1 MSEHDESIELPKTK
15 RIYRKKSAVVT
26 ESPVPSDNL
35 DVLPHSIDAVEPT
48 PKPRRKYTR
57 KSVAP
62 VVDAT
67 ESLSEDE
74 HDTVAQLLASLNIP
88 EPLPS
93 HEPEPVVEEP
103 SIPSTPSDKKP
114 RTEKQIA
121 AFEKMR
127 LARIA
132 KSEELKHLKELEK
145 ERKLLDKESEKVAKM
160 ETKIVK
166 RRSKKAV
173 ATSSSDEDIPQPPQ
187 LVRQVSTRPQIL
199 FV

>member
-1 MSEHDESIELPKTK
+1 MSDNEIELPKPK
-15 RIYRKKSAVVT
+15 RTYRKKSVT
-26 ESPVPSDNL
+26 PIEPSIPMPSV
-35 DVLPHSIDAVEPT
+35 DVLTDNPVAVK
-48 PKPRRKYTR
+48 PKRVYRRK
-57 KSVAP
+57 SAP
-62 VVDAT
+62 VVSDPT

-88 EPLPS
+88 DSLPS
-93 HEPEPVVEEP
+93 TPVVEEP
-103 SIPSTPSDKKP
+103 ELSIPSTPSDKKP
-114 RTEKQIA
+114 RSDKQIA
-121 AFEKMR
+121 SFEKMR

-145 ERKLLDKESEKVAKM
+145 ERKLLDKESAKVSKM

-173 ATSSSDEDIPQPPQ
+173 ATSSSDEDIPPAPE

>member
-1 MSEHDESIELPKTK
+1 MSDNEIELPKPK
-15 RIYRKKSAVVT
+15 RTYRKKSAVPI
-26 ESPVPSDNL
+26 EQPIPSDSVDILSDNP
-35 DVLPHSIDAVEPT
+35 VAVEPVV
-48 PKPRRKYTR
+48 KPRRKYTR
-57 KSVAP
+57 KTVAP
-62 VVDAT
+62 VVDPN

-93 HEPEPVVEEP
+93 TPVAHEPEP
-103 SIPSTPSDKKP
+103 STPSSSDKKP
-114 RTEKQIA
+114 RSEKQIA

-145 ERKLLDKESEKVAKM
+145 ERKLLDKESEKVSKM

-173 ATSSSDEDIPQPPQ
+173 VNSSSDEDIPPPPE
-187 LVRQVSTRPQIL
+187 LVRQVSNRPQIL

>member
-1 MSEHDESIELPKTK
+1 MSDNEIELPKPK
-15 RIYRKKSAVVT
+15 RTYNRKKSAVVT
-26 ESPVPSDNL
+26 ESPVTSDNL
-35 DVLPHSIDAVEPT
+35 DVLPHSIDAVEPVV
-48 PKPRRKYTR
+48 KPRRKYTR
-57 KSVAP
+57 KSSAP

-93 HEPEPVVEEP
+93 TSSDEEP
-103 SIPSTPSDKKP
+103 MPSTPSNKKP
-114 RTEKQIA
+114 PRTDKQIA
-121 AFEKMR
+121 SFEKMR
-127 LARIA
+127 QARIS

-145 ERKLLDKESEKVAKM
+145 ERQLLDKESAKVAKM

-166 RRSKKAV
+166 RRSKKTV
-173 ATSSSDEDIPQPPQ
+173 ASPPTSSDEDIPQAPK
-187 LVRQVSTRPQIL
+187 LVKQVSTMPTIL

>member
-1 MSEHDESIELPKTK
+1 MSEHDESIELPKPK
-15 RIYRKKSAVVT
+15 RTYRKKSAIPIESSVT
-26 ESPVPSDNL
+26 MPPVDILIDNP
-35 DVLPHSIDAVEPT
+35 VAVEPIVK
-48 PKPRRKYTR
+48 PKRVYRRK
-57 KSVAP
+57 SIAP

-93 HEPEPVVEEP
+93 NPIVEEP
-103 SIPSTPSDKKP
+103 MSSQSLPSSDKKP
-114 RTEKQIA
+114 RTEKQIV

-145 ERKLLDKESEKVAKM
+145 ERQLLDKESAKVAKM

-173 ATSSSDEDIPQPPQ
+173 ASSSSSSDEDIFRPQ
-187 LVRQVSTRPQIL
+187 LVRQVSNLPPIL

>member
-1 MSEHDESIELPKTK
+1 MSDESIELPKTK
-15 RIYRKKSAVVT
+15 RTYRKKSAT
-26 ESPVPSDNL
+26 PIEQPVPSDNL
-35 DVLPHSIDAVEPT
+35 DVLPHSIDAVEPVV
-48 PKPRRKYTR
+48 KPRRKYTR

-93 HEPEPVVEEP
+93 HEPEPIQE
-103 SIPSTPSDKKP
+103 PSTPSNKKP

-145 ERKLLDKESEKVAKM
+145 ERQLLDKESAKVAKM

-166 RRSKKAV
+166 RRSKKTV
-173 ATSSSDEDIPQPPQ
+173 ATSSSSSDEDISQAPK
-187 LVRQVSTRPQIL
+187 LVKQVSTMPTIL

>member
-1 MSEHDESIELPKTK
+1 MSDNEIELPKPK
-15 RIYRKKSAVVT
+15 RTYRKKSAT
-26 ESPVPSDNL
+26 PIESPVPSDNL
-35 DVLPHSIDAVEPT
+35 DVLIDNPVAVEPVV
-48 PKPRRKYTR
+48 KPRRKYTR
-57 KSVAP
+57 KSTAP

-93 HEPEPVVEEP
+93 TPVVEEP
-103 SIPSTPSDKKP
+103 EPSTPSDKKP

-127 LARIA
+127 LARIS

-145 ERKLLDKESEKVAKM
+145 ERQLLDKESAKVAKM

-166 RRSKKAV
+166 RRTKKAV
-173 ATSSSDEDIPQPPQ
+173 ASPPTSSDEDIIPPPPK
-187 LVRQVSTRPQIL
+187 LVRQVSTMPPIL

>member
-1 MSEHDESIELPKTK
+1 MSDNEIELPKPK
-15 RIYRKKSAVVT
+15 RTYRKKSAVPI
-26 ESPVPSDNL
+26 EQPIPSDSVDILSDNP
-35 DVLPHSIDAVEPT
+35 VAVEPVV
-48 PKPRRKYTR
+48 KPRRKYTR
-57 KSVAP
+57 KTVAP
-62 VVDAT
+62 VVDPN

-88 EPLPS
+88 DPIQPVA
-93 HEPEPVVEEP
+93 HEPEP
-103 SIPSTPSDKKP
+103 STPSSSDKKP
-114 RTEKQIA
+114 RSEKQIA

-145 ERKLLDKESEKVAKM
+145 ERKLLDKESEKVSKM

-173 ATSSSDEDIPQPPQ
+173 VNSSSDEDIPPPPE
-187 LVRQVSTRPQIL
+187 LVRQVSNRPQIL

>member
-1 MSEHDESIELPKTK
+1 MSDNEIELPKPK
-15 RIYRKKSAVVT
+15 RVYRKKTA
-26 ESPVPSDNL
+26 SPIEPSIPSDNL
-35 DVLPHSIDAVEPT
+35 DILPHSIDAVEPVVK
-48 PKPRRKYTR
+48 PKRVYRRKT
-57 KSVAP
+57 VP
-62 VVDAT
+62 PIVDPN

-74 HDTVAQLLASLNIP
+74 HQTVVELLSSLNIP
-88 EPLPS
+88 DPIQ
-93 HEPEPVVEEP
+93 HVVENP
-103 SIPSTPSDKKP
+103 IAPSTPSSSSDKKP
-114 RTEKQIA
+114 RSEKQIA

-145 ERKLLDKESEKVAKM
+145 ERKLLDKESAKVAKM

-173 ATSSSDEDIPQPPQ
+173 ATSSSDEDIPQPPE
-187 LVRQVSTRPQIL
+187 LIRQVSTRPQIL

>member
-1 MSEHDESIELPKTK
+1 MSEHDESIELPKPK
-15 RIYRKKSAVVT
+15 RTYRKKSAVVT
-26 ESPVPSDNL
+26 EQPIPSNNL
-35 DVLPHSIDAVEPT
+35 DVLIDNPISVEPT
-48 PKPRRKYTR
+48 PKPKRVYRRKS
-57 KSVAP
+57 SVP
-62 VVDAT
+62 VVSDPT

-93 HEPEPVVEEP
+93 TPVVEEP
-103 SIPSTPSDKKP
+103 TPSPSSEKKP
-114 RTEKQIA
+114 RTEKQVA

-127 LARIA
+127 QARLA

-145 ERKLLDKESEKVAKM
+145 ERQLLDKESAKVAKM

-166 RRSKKAV
+166 RRSKKTV
-173 ATSSSDEDIPQPPQ
+173 ASPPTSSDEDIPQAPK
-187 LVRQVSTRPQIL
+187 LVRQVSTLTPIL

>member
-1 MSEHDESIELPKTK
+1 MSDNEIELPKPK
-15 RIYRKKSAVVT
+15 RTYRKKSAT
-26 ESPVPSDNL
+26 PIEQPVPSDNL
-35 DVLPHSIDAVEPT
+35 DVLPHSIDAVEPVV
-48 PKPRRKYTR
+48 KPRRKYTR

-93 HEPEPVVEEP
+93 HEPEPIQE
-103 SIPSTPSDKKP
+103 PSTPSNKKP

-145 ERKLLDKESEKVAKM
+145 ERQLLDKESAKVAKM

-166 RRSKKAV
+166 RRSKKTV
-173 ATSSSDEDIPQPPQ
+173 ATSSSSSDEEIHQPPK
-187 LVRQVSTRPQIL
+187 LVKQVSTMPTIL

>member
-1 MSEHDESIELPKTK
+1 MSDESIELPKTK
-15 RIYRKKSAVVT
+15 RTYRKKSAT
-26 ESPVPSDNL
+26 PIEQPVPSDNL
-35 DVLPHSIDAVEPT
+35 DVLPHSIDAVEPVV
-48 PKPRRKYTR
+48 KPRRKYTR

-93 HEPEPVVEEP
+93 HEPEPIQE
-103 SIPSTPSDKKP
+103 PSTPSNKKP

-127 LARIA
+127 LAISLLQCRKKFRF
-132 KSEELKHLKELEK
+132 KSIEHY
-145 ERKLLDKESEKVAKM
+145 
-160 ETKIVK
+160 KI
-166 RRSKKAV
+166 S
-173 ATSSSDEDIPQPPQ
+173 I
-187 LVRQVSTRPQIL
+187 
-199 FV
+199 

>member
-1 MSEHDESIELPKTK
+1 MSDNEIELPKPK
-15 RIYRKKSAVVT
+15 RTYRKKSAIPI
-26 ESPVPSDNL
+26 EQPVPSDNL
-35 DVLPHSIDAVEPT
+35 DVLIDNPVAIK
-48 PKPRRKYTR
+48 PKRVYRRK
-57 KSVAP
+57 SAP
-62 VVDAT
+62 VVSDHT

-93 HEPEPVVEEP
+93 TPVVEEPEP
-103 SIPSTPSDKKP
+103 SIPSTPSNKKPP

-132 KSEELKHLKELEK
+132 KSEELNHLKELEK
-145 ERKLLDKESEKVAKM
+145 ERQLLDKESAKVAKM

-166 RRSKKAV
+166 RRSKKTV
-173 ATSSSDEDIPQPPQ
+173 ASPPTSSDEDIITQPPKI
-187 LVRQVSTRPQIL
+187 VKQVSTMPTIL

>member
-1 MSEHDESIELPKTK
+1 MSDNEIELPKPK
-15 RIYRKKSAVVT
+15 RTYRKKSAAPI
-26 ESPVPSDNL
+26 EQPVPSDNL
-35 DVLPHSIDAVEPT
+35 DVLIDNPVAIK
-48 PKPRRKYTR
+48 PKRVYRRK
-57 KSVAP
+57 SAP
-62 VVDAT
+62 VVSDPT

-93 HEPEPVVEEP
+93 TSSDEEP
-103 SIPSTPSDKKP
+103 MPSTPSNKKP
-114 RTEKQIA
+114 PRSDKQIA
-121 AFEKMR
+121 SFEKMR

-132 KSEELKHLKELEK
+132 KSNELKHLKELEK
-145 ERKLLDKESEKVAKM
+145 ERQLLDKESAKVAKM

-173 ATSSSDEDIPQPPQ
+173 VSTSSDEDIPQPPQ
-187 LVRQVSTRPQIL
+187 LLRQVSTMPKIL

>member
-1 MSEHDESIELPKTK
+1 MSDNEIELPKPK
-15 RIYRKKSAVVT
+15 RTYRKKSAT
-26 ESPVPSDNL
+26 PIEQPVPSDNL

-48 PKPRRKYTR
+48 PKPKRVYRRKS
-57 KSVAP
+57 SVP
-62 VVDAT
+62 VVSDPT
-67 ESLSEDE
+67 ESLSDDD
-74 HDTVAQLLASLNIP
+74 DTVAQLLASLNIP

-93 HEPEPVVEEP
+93 HEPEPIQE
-103 SIPSTPSDKKP
+103 PSTPSEKKP

-145 ERKLLDKESEKVAKM
+145 ERQLLDKESAKVAKM

-166 RRSKKAV
+166 RRSKKTV
-173 ATSSSDEDIPQPPQ
+173 ASPPTSSDEDIITQPPKI
-187 LVRQVSTRPQIL
+187 VKQVSTMPTIL

>member
-1 MSEHDESIELPKTK
+1 MSDNEIELPKPK
-15 RIYRKKSAVVT
+15 RTYRKKSAVPI
-26 ESPVPSDNL
+26 EQPIPSDNL
-35 DVLPHSIDAVEPT
+35 DILTDNPIAVEPVVK
-48 PKPRRKYTR
+48 PKRQYRRKT
-57 KSVAP
+57 VAP
-62 VVDAT
+62 IVDPN

-93 HEPEPVVEEP
+93 TPVAHEPEPSTP
-103 SIPSTPSDKKP
+103 PSTPSDRKP

-132 KSEELKHLKELEK
+132 KSEELKHLKKLEK
-145 ERKLLDKESEKVAKM
+145 ERKLLDKESEKVSKM

-173 ATSSSDEDIPQPPQ
+173 VNSSSDEDIPPPSE

>member
-1 MSEHDESIELPKTK
+1 MSDNEIELPKPK
-15 RIYRKKSAVVT
+15 RTYRKKSATPIEQLVT
-26 ESPVPSDNL
+26 VPPVDILIDNP
-35 DVLPHSIDAVEPT
+35 VAVEPVV
-48 PKPRRKYTR
+48 KPRRKYTR

-74 HDTVAQLLASLNIP
+74 HQTVVELLASLNIP
-88 EPLPS
+88 STPS
-93 HEPEPVVEEP
+93 TPVVEEP
-103 SIPSTPSDKKP
+103 MPSTPSSSDKKP

-145 ERKLLDKESEKVAKM
+145 ERQLLDKESAKVAKM

-173 ATSSSDEDIPQPPQ
+173 ASTSSSSDEDIPRPQ
-187 LVRQVSTRPQIL
+187 LVRQVSNLPPIL